1 MHVRDAVRILV
12 LLAADFALPV
22 RADIQHLVCRT
33 ELARG
38 VFYSLAKPSS
48 RRLLQ
53 KRDKRDVSEFGI
65 IRFAESTGITKREA
79 TKMNKAKLSLL
90 IASLYLATCGE
101 VFAAQ
106 IWVNNS
112 PDALVKQLEIY
123 PNDNAVPFP
132 GNPLSPTE
140 GLVNITF
147 QNDVEYIGLAL
158 HPTAG
163 SISPSFFPSVDGNYS
178 LFTVYYCEAGSNPA
192 VGQTCDGIALRSEN
206 AQLCAGFFQYNT
218 LADRVFTIAD
228 IGCFTQ
234 VGVGTVTLPRLSR
247 RDFLQKYTKEQLIDI
262 LNGVRP
268 INPIGPVC
276 LSCPPWEGYGKDMAV
291 KLQKLP
297 VRKFRI
303 EVKEIK

>member
-22 RADIQHLVCRT
+22 RTDIHHLVCRT
-33 ELARG
+33 ELACS
-38 VFYSLAKPSS
+38 VFYGLAKPSS

-53 KRDKRDVSEFGI
+53 EGDKRGVSEFGI
-65 IRFAESTGITKREA
+65 IRLAESAGITKREA
-79 TKMNKAKLSLL
+79 TNMNKVKLSLL
-90 IASLYLATCGE
+90 TASLYLATYGE

-106 IWVNNS
+106 VWVNNS

-123 PNDNAVPFP
+123 PNDSAVPVP

-163 SISPSFFPSVDGNYS
+163 SISPSFFSSVDGNYN

-192 VGQTCDGIALRSEN
+192 IGQTCDGIALRTEN

-218 LADRVFTIAD
+218 LADRVFSIAD

-234 VGVGTVTLPRLSR
+234 LGVGTVTLPRLGK
-247 RDFLQKYTKEQLIDI
+247 RDFLQKYTKD
-262 LNGVRP
+262 
-268 INPIGPVC
+268 
-276 LSCPPWEGYGKDMAV
+276 
-291 KLQKLP
+291 
-297 VRKFRI
+297 
-303 EVKEIK
+303 